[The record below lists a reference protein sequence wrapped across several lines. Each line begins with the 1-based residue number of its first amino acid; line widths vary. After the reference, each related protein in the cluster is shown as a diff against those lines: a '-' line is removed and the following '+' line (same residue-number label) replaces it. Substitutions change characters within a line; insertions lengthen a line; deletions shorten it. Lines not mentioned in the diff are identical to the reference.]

1 MPDTGEAREAAAR
14 SAELAAADGDT
25 PVMSPDLAQD
35 GDLPPCPGINPDIR
49 RPAGS
54 NCLGIVPEA
63 CGADRL
69 DDFVGRLA
77 DADTRRAVEALVAT
91 DDIRWI
97 RPGDAVIEDL
107 RADRL
112 NLELDAE
119 DRIETIDCC

>member
-1 MPDTGEAREAAAR
+1 
-14 SAELAAADGDT
+14 
-25 PVMSPDLAQD
+25 
-35 GDLPPCPGINPDIR
+35 
-49 RPAGS
+49 
-54 NCLGIVPEA
+54 VPEA

-69 DDFVGRLA
+69 HDFVGRLA
-77 DADTRRAVEALVAT
+77 DADTRRAVEALVET

-119 DRIETIDCC
+119 DRIETIDCY